1 MFHLFRCC
9 SKELSI
15 FLGGSTNQQGSYL
28 SGSVENLS
36 EEERKI
42 LSAVRL
48 VVAEVETQNWEKR
61 ESSDPQ
67 AALLGSQLIQFAL
80 AIHGNIHGLPVKS
93 QMDVYKNRLSTR
105 ALAVGSPEAGQEVE
119 GRVGRVA
126 MRRLEDYSRLLQPH
140 LSAVRVPPGNQSL
153 LALMDA
159 GIQGVTLH
167 GAPEMGGAHSFGTGE
182 EGEPEPAVVVDDE
195 DEPFGSASAEDK
207 AFLQLVRGILLQRER
222 THWSTHFS
230 KLTEEIRRQQVTIP
244 SRFQSTSGWWWLM
257 QMLREWHSVFRV
269 GSAHSSASNDTNPL
283 ISVVPRETHQ

>member
-1 MFHLFRCC
+1 M
-9 SKELSI
+9 
-15 FLGGSTNQQGSYL
+15 
-28 SGSVENLS
+28 ENLS

-93 QMDVYKNRLSTR
+93 QLDVYKNRLSTR

-126 MRRLEDYSRLLQPH
+126 MRRLEDFSRLLQPH

-153 LALMDA
+153 LALLDA

-182 EGEPEPAVVVDDE
+182 EGGEPEPAVVVDDD
-195 DEPFGSASAEDK
+195 DEPFWISICGGQSISPTGP
-207 AFLQLVRGILLQRER
+207 R
-222 THWSTHFS
+222 HFAA
-230 KLTEEIRRQQVTIP
+230 T
-244 SRFQSTSGWWWLM
+244 
-257 QMLREWHSVFRV
+257 
-269 GSAHSSASNDTNPL
+269 
-283 ISVVPRETHQ
+283 

>member
-1 MFHLFRCC
+1 M
-9 SKELSI
+9 
-15 FLGGSTNQQGSYL
+15 
-28 SGSVENLS
+28 ENLS

-80 AIHGNIHGLPVKS
+80 AIHGNIRGLPVKS
-93 QMDVYKNRLSTR
+93 QLDVYKNRLSTR
-105 ALAVGSPEAGQEVE
+105 ALAAGSPEAGQEVE
-119 GRVGRVA
+119 GRLGRAA
-126 MRRLEDYSRLLQPH
+126 MRRLEDFSQLLQPH

-153 LALMDA
+153 LALLDA

-167 GAPEMGGAHSFGTGE
+167 GAPEMGTHSFGTGE
-182 EGEPEPAVVVDDE
+182 EDESEAAVVVDDD

-207 AFLQLVRGILLQRER
+207 AFLQLVQGILLQRER

-230 KLTEEIRRQQVTIP
+230 TLTEEIRRQQVTIP
-244 SRFQSTSGWWWLM
+244 SRFRSTLGWRWLM

-269 GSAHSSASNDTNPL
+269 GSAHSAASNDTNPL
-283 ISVVPRETHQ
+283 ISVLPRETHQ